1 MPAMNAFTLL
11 LERHPLVFF
20 HLVTA
25 LGALVIGAVLL
36 IKRKGNVNHRVL
48 GWIWVVLMGSAALS
62 SLFIGDSRFPNLAGF
77 SPIHLLVLLV
87 AWHLPRGIWQ
97 IRRGDVA
104 AHRATMKGLFTGACI
119 VAGLF
124 TLLPGR
130 FLGQLLWTH
139 TLGVIA

>member
-1 MPAMNAFTLL
+1 MNILTLMI
-11 LERHPLVFF
+11 ERHPLVLF
-20 HLVTA
+20 HLLTA
-25 LGALVIGAVLL
+25 LGAVVVGAVLMGA
-36 IKRKGNVNHRVL
+36 RKGNINHRVL
-48 GWIWVVLMGSAALS
+48 GWTWVVLMASTALS
-62 SLFIGDSRFPNLAGF
+62 SLFISEGRLPNIAGF

-104 AHRATMKGLFTGACI
+104 AHRATMKGLFTGACV

-130 FLGQLLWTH
+130 FLGQLLWKH

>member
-1 MPAMNAFTLL
+1 MDHFTVL

-20 HLVTA
+20 HLVAA
-25 LGALVIGAVLL
+25 LATVVLGTVLL
-36 IKRKGNVNHRVL
+36 SRRKGNLNHRVL
-48 GWIWVVLMGSAALS
+48 GWAWVALMGSTALS
-62 SLFIGDSRFPNLAGF
+62 SLFISDNRFPNLAGF

-104 AHRATMKGLFTGACI
+104 AHRATMKGLFTGACV

-130 FLGQLLWTH
+130 FLGQLLWKH